1 MSKRPP
7 VRPEKLTIGRSCGKA
22 KGSLAKPELL
32 HPEAM
37 PEVLFPQERAT
48 SQFLKKGI
56 FNLVLL

>member
-1 MSKRPP
+1 
-7 VRPEKLTIGRSCGKA
+7 LTIGRSCGKA